1 MKKTLVLG
9 VYMVLTLLAALGVSG
24 CPVEDVE
31 DEIPTS
37 GSTIRLTN
45 IPVSVLGGNNF
56 GFFAVFSDKDKIGP
70 RASLMRPLT
79 GHIPGGLKLNPLTYW
94 LKGGN
99 SLEVSFGG
107 AITGNRK
114 YVLVL
119 GLSPTMDESNGTT
132 YTSNG
137 PVLNEGGGD
146 FSVAG
151 DGPSIGDGVLVNFV
165 GDVAEIDFS
174 KNFKY
179 TGGREDLLK
188 NKGIW

>member
-1 MKKTLVLG
+1 MKKTLVFR
-9 VYMVLTLLAALGVSG
+9 VYTVLTLLGALGFSS
-24 CPVEDVE
+24 CSLDMLIE

-45 IPVSVLGGNNF
+45 IPDSVLAGNDF
-56 GFFAVFSDKDKIGP
+56 GFLAIFSNKGDIGP
-70 RASLMRPLT
+70 RLSLMQPLT
-79 GHIPGGLKLNPLTYW
+79 GHIPGGLKLNLLSSW
-94 LKGGN
+94 RKGGN

-107 AITGNRK
+107 AITGSKK

-119 GLSPTMDESNGTT
+119 GLSPAMNESTGTT

-137 PVLNEGGGD
+137 PALNAGGGD
-146 FSVAG
+146 FLVAG
-151 DGPSIGDGVLVNFV
+151 DGPSISGVLVNFV

-179 TGGREDLLK
+179 TGSREDLLAHK
-188 NKGIW
+188 ASW